1 MLDVWATYLA
11 ALITGISNMVT
22 AYILGYSP
30 RKTKEEIKRLQKELL
45 DVYSGVYNLK
55 AVEERLEGELGI
67 SKTEARKGL
76 NIPKLLETKRVENRI
91 IQLQNKLD

>member
-1 MLDVWATYLA
+1 MSTEIATLLA
-11 ALITGISNMVT
+11 ALITGISSMVT

-55 AVEERLEGELGI
+55 AVEEINSTNYGTI
-67 SKTEARKGL
+67 WIWK
-76 NIPKLLETKRVENRI
+76 
-91 IQLQNKLD
+91 